1 MPATGG
7 ASLTSST
14 PDALWSAPSLR
25 VLRPSAVS
33 CAGLR
38 RGRELDRCSLSVPV
52 GARLLIVSEPDTSA
66 STLLRV
72 LAGLS
77 RISRGEVRIAG
88 STDPTAA
95 GWGLRMAYL
104 GSESGL
110 HTWMTPLETLHLAAG
125 LLGLSNGERAR
136 RIDRAL
142 TWTGITPGMAA
153 RAISRGGPE
162 LEQRT
167 GLAAALIAE
176 PEVLLLDEPLRAIEA
191 TERARMLRLPGRRLT
206 ILLASRYPASEVGL
220 VAHVA
225 YLRNGRIQFIAPIGD
240 LDRAGLPLSH
250 AGIAELGAL
259 MAAERRLRRDPPP

>member
-33 CAGLR
+33 CTDLR
-38 RGRELDRCSLSVPV
+38 RGRALDRCSLSVPV
-52 GARLLIVSEPDTSA
+52 GARLLVVSEPDTTA

-77 RISRGEVRIAG
+77 RADRGEVRIAG
-88 STDPTAA
+88 STDPTAT
-95 GWGLRMAYL
+95 GWGRRMAYL
-104 GSESGL
+104 GPESGL
-110 HTWMTPLETLHLAAG
+110 HSWMTPLEALHLAAG
-125 LLGLSNGERAR
+125 LLGLSHDERAR

-142 TWTGITPGMAA
+142 RWTGIT
-153 RAISRGGPE
+153 RAMTERAVSRGGPE

-167 GLAAALIAE
+167 GLATVLIAE

-191 TERARMLRLPGRRLT
+191 TERARLLRIPGRRLT
-206 ILLASRYPASEVGL
+206 ILLASKDPANELGL

-225 YLRNGRIQFIAPIGD
+225 YLRNGRVELIAPVDD

-250 AGIAELGAL
+250 AGMAELAE
-259 MAAERRLRRDPPP
+259 MKAAGRRLHRAEPA